1 MLTPDKNDIL
11 CRTGAQAPMGQLL
24 RRYWLPVCLGSDLVA
39 GGAPK
44 RVRLLGEDLVA
55 FRSPS
60 GGVGLVQESCPHRCA
75 SLALARNEECGLR
88 CLYHGWVMNA
98 EGRVVETPAEPE
110 GSRMKERVTFTAYP
124 VRESGCFV
132 FAYMGPADLQPP
144 PLDFEFAGLPDSHV
158 IVMRS
163 REECNWAQCIEG
175 VLDSAHSNYLHSDGI
190 KPKGG
195 LAITEDT
202 DLKLAQ
208 FARPSNDGA
217 PRLEIEP
224 QPYGFR
230 YAAVRKPLK
239 DPDRNAYVRV
249 TLFVAP
255 IYAIFPAPK
264 GWASMQMFM
273 PIDDEHT
280 MFYYVL
286 WKPEAPIDD
295 ETRERYF
302 EQHGMRVGVDM
313 DENFRKVGNRE
324 NNWLQDRASMM
335 SGRSFSGI
343 YGINTE
349 DFAVQESM
357 GRIVNRSLEHLGAS
371 DLAVIHFRRT
381 MIDAAE
387 RLAREGAPP
396 VGLTKEVDHRS
407 LTSAEGM
414 VPLGEDWRRVFATPE
429 QV

>member
-1 MLTPDKNDIL
+1 MLTAEKNDVL
-11 CRTGAQAPMGQLL
+11 CRTGANTPMGRLM

-55 FRSPS
+55 YRSPDGS
-60 GGVGLVQESCPHRCA
+60 IGLIEEACPHRGV

-88 CLYHGWVMNA
+88 CLYQGWVMN
-98 EGRVVETPAEPE
+98 GDGQVVETPAEPE
-110 GSRMKERVTFTAYP
+110 GSRMKERVRFSSYP
-124 VRESGCFV
+124 VRESGVFV
-132 FAYMGPADLQPP
+132 FACMGPRELAPP
-144 PLDFEFAGLPDSHV
+144 SLDFEFADLPASHV
-158 IVMRS
+158 LVMRS
-163 REECNWAQCIEG
+163 VEECNWAQCIEG

-195 LAITEDT
+195 LALTEEA

-217 PRLEIEP
+217 PRLEVEP

-230 YAAVRKPLK
+230 YAALRRPLK
-239 DPDRNAYVRV
+239 DPDVNTYVRI

-255 IYAIFPAPK
+255 VYAIFPAPK
-264 GWASMQMFM
+264 GWASMQMFV
-273 PIDDEHT
+273 PIDDERT

-286 WKPEAPIDD
+286 WKRDAPIDD
-295 ETRERYF
+295 ETRERYLI
-302 EQHGMRVGVDM
+302 QHGMKVGVDM
-313 DENFRKVGNRE
+313 DENFRKFGNRD
-324 NNWLQDRASMM
+324 NNWLQDRELMQ

-343 YGINTE
+343 PGINTE

-357 GRIVNRSLEHLGAS
+357 GRIVDRTREHLGAS

-387 RLAREGAPP
+387 RLARDGANP
-396 VGLTKEVDHRS
+396 VGLASPADYRKLAS
-407 LTSAEGM
+407 GEGM
-414 VPLGEDWRRVFATPE
+414 APIGEDWRRLFPTELA
-429 QV
+429 

>member
-1 MLTPDKNDIL
+1 MLSPEKNDVL
-11 CRTGAQAPMGQLL
+11 CRVQAGRPMGQLM
-24 RRYWLPVCLGSDLVA
+24 RRYWMPVCLGSDLVA

-44 RVRLLGEDLVA
+44 RVRMLGEDLVA
-55 FRSPS
+55 FRSPDGS
-60 GGVGLVQESCPHRCA
+60 VGLIDEACPHRA
-75 SLALARNEECGLR
+75 VSLALARNEECGLR

-98 EGRVVETPAEPE
+98 QGRVVETPAEPE
-110 GSRMKERVTFTAYP
+110 GSRLKERVSFKAYP
-124 VRESGCFV
+124 VRESGVIV
-132 FAYMGPADLQPP
+132 FAYMGPPELQPP
-144 PLDFEFAGLPDSHV
+144 PLDFEFADLPASYV
-158 IVMRS
+158 LVMRS

-195 LAITEDT
+195 LAATEDT

-217 PRLEIEP
+217 PRLEVQPE
-224 QPYGFR
+224 PYGFR
-230 YAAVRKPLK
+230 YAALRRPLK
-239 DPDRNAYVRV
+239 DPDVNTYVRV
-249 TLFVAP
+249 TLYVAP

-273 PIDDEHT
+273 PIDDENT
-280 MFYYVL
+280 MFYYVM
-286 WKPEAPIDD
+286 WKREAPIDD
-295 ETRERYF
+295 ETRERYL

-313 DENFRKVGNRE
+313 DEQFRKAGNRD
-324 NNWLQDRASMM
+324 NNWLQNRESMM

-357 GRIVNRSLEHLGAS
+357 GSIVDRSREHLGAS

-381 MIDAAE
+381 ITDAAE
-387 RLAREGAPP
+387 RLAREGATP
-396 VGLTKEVDHRS
+396 VGLADTIEYKS
-407 LTSAEGM
+407 LTSSEGM
-414 VPLGEDWRRVFATPE
+414 APLGSDWRMLGRAPA
-429 QV
+429 

>member
-1 MLTPDKNDIL
+1 MLTPEKNQIL
-11 CRTGAQAPMGQLL
+11 TRTGADAPMGKLM
-24 RRYWLPVCLGSDLVA
+24 RRYWLPVCLGADLVA

-44 RVRLLGEDLVA
+44 RVRLLGENLVA
-55 FRSPS
+55 YRSP
-60 GGVGLVQESCPHRCA
+60 GGAVGLIEEACPHRGA
-75 SLALARNEECGLR
+75 SMALARNEECGLR
-88 CLYHGWVMNA
+88 CLYHGWVMNCDGA
-98 EGRVVETPAEPE
+98 VVETPAEPE
-110 GSRMKERVTFTAYP
+110 GSRMKERVTFAAYP
-124 VRESGCFV
+124 VRESGGFV

-144 PLDFEFAGLPDSHV
+144 PLDFNFSDLPASHI

-163 REECNWAQCIEG
+163 REECSWAQCIEG

-195 LAITEDT
+195 LSMTEDS

-217 PRLEIEP
+217 PRLEVDP

-230 YAAVRKPLK
+230 YAALRRPMK
-239 DPDRNAYVRV
+239 DPEQNTYVRV
-249 TLFVAP
+249 TLYVAP

-286 WKPEAPIDD
+286 WKREAPIDD
-295 ETRERYF
+295 ETRERYL

-313 DENFRKVGNRE
+313 DENFRKVGNRD
-324 NNWLQDRASMM
+324 NNWLQDREVMAS
-335 SGRSFSGI
+335 GKSFSGI
-343 YGINTE
+343 YEINTE

-357 GRIVNRSLEHLGAS
+357 GPIVDRSREHLGAS

-381 MIDAAE
+381 MIEAAE
-387 RLAREGAPP
+387 RLVRDGETP
-396 VGLTKEVDHRS
+396 VGLKQPVDHHALS
-407 LTSAEGM
+407 SGEGM
-414 VPLGEDWRRVFATPE
+414 APIGSDWRCVLAREPA
-429 QV
+429 

>member
-1 MLTPDKNDIL
+1 MLTPEKNQVL
-11 CRTGAQAPMGQLL
+11 TRTGADTPMGILM
-24 RRYWLPVCLGSDLVA
+24 RRYWLPVCLGTDLVA

-44 RVRLLGEDLVA
+44 RVRLLGENLVA
-55 FRSPS
+55 FRSP
-60 GGVGLVQESCPHRCA
+60 GGTVGLVDEACPHRGT
-75 SLALARNEECGLR
+75 SLALAQNENCGLR
-88 CLYHGWVMNA
+88 CLYHGWVMNRDGA
-98 EGRVVETPAEPE
+98 VVETPAEPE
-110 GSRMKERVTFTAYP
+110 GSRMKERVTFVAYP
-124 VRESGCFV
+124 VRESGGFV
-132 FAYMGPADLQPP
+132 FAYMGPTDLQPP
-144 PLDFEFAGLPDSHV
+144 PLDFNFSDLPASHI

-195 LAITEDT
+195 LATTEDS

-217 PRLEIEP
+217 PRLEVEL

-230 YAAVRKPLK
+230 YAALRRPIKAPEQ
-239 DPDRNAYVRV
+239 NTYVRV
-249 TLFVAP
+249 TLYVAP

-273 PIDDEHT
+273 PIDDHHT
-280 MFYYVL
+280 MFYYIL
-286 WKPEAPIDD
+286 WKREAPIDD

-313 DENFRKVGNRE
+313 DENFRKVGNRD
-324 NNWLQDRASMM
+324 NNWLQDRELMM
-335 SGRSFSGI
+335 SGKSFSGI

-357 GRIVNRSLEHLGAS
+357 GPIVARSREHLGAS
-371 DLAVIHFRRT
+371 DLAVVHFRRA
-381 MIDAAE
+381 MIEAAE
-387 RLAREGAPP
+387 RVARDGATP
-396 VGLTKEVDHRS
+396 VGLQQPVNHRGLRS
-407 LTSAEGM
+407 DEGM
-414 VPLGEDWRRVFATPE
+414 VPIGGDWRSVLSHETA
-429 QV
+429 

>member
-1 MLTPDKNDIL
+1 MLTADKNETL
-11 CRTGAQAPMGQLL
+11 CRTGASTPMGQLM
-24 RRYWLPVCLGSDLVA
+24 RRYWLPVCLAADLVA

-44 RVRLLGEDLVA
+44 RVRLLGENLVA
-55 FRSPS
+55 FRSPDGS
-60 GGVGLVQESCPHRCA
+60 LGLIDEACPHRGV

-88 CLYHGWVMNA
+88 GLYHGWVMNGDG
-98 EGRVVETPAEPE
+98 EVEETPAEPE
-110 GSRMKERVTFTAYP
+110 GSRMKERVKFAAYP
-124 VRESGCFV
+124 VRESGVFV
-132 FAYMGPADLQPP
+132 FAYMGPPELQPP
-144 PLDFEFAGLPDSHV
+144 PLDFDFSDLPASHV

-195 LAITEDT
+195 LSITEDT
-202 DLKLAQ
+202 DLKVAQ
-208 FARPSNDGA
+208 FTRPSNDGA
-217 PRLEIEP
+217 PRLEVEQ

-230 YAAVRKPLK
+230 YAALRRPMK
-239 DPDRNAYVRV
+239 DPESNTYVRV
-249 TLFVAP
+249 TLYVAP
-255 IYAIFPAPK
+255 VYAIFPAPK
-264 GWASMQMFM
+264 GWASMQMFV

-286 WKPEAPIDD
+286 WKRESPIEE
-295 ETRERYF
+295 ETRERYL

-313 DENFRKVGNRE
+313 DEQFRKIGNKD
-324 NNWLQDRASMM
+324 NNWMQDRELMT

-357 GRIVNRSLEHLGAS
+357 GPIVNRTREHLGAS

-381 MIDAAE
+381 IIDAAE
-387 RLAREGAPP
+387 RLAREGAAP
-396 VGLTKEVDHRS
+396 VGLVQQVNYKTLAS
-407 LTSAEGM
+407 GEGM
-414 VPLGEDWRRVFATPE
+414 VPLGADWRRVCETETA
-429 QV
+429 